1 MSVKRLFSELEIYGT
16 LKLNA
21 GMLFM
26 QVLPVS
32 DKESDR
38 CKKEFNLMLDSLQ
51 HNFDLFKFSI
61 KSSESNQVEDAIEWF
76 ILQLRAPVP
85 CTGESA
91 INATPSVIKVICA
104 TAVKSRLEEI
114 IENIF
119 FQLRNTTKFIFDK
132 LQNSIILLANSFQVL

>member
-38 CKKEFNLMLDSLQ
+38 CKKEFNLML
-51 HNFDLFKFSI
+51 
-61 KSSESNQVEDAIEWF
+61 
-76 ILQLRAPVP
+76 P
-85 CTGESA
+85 T
-91 INATPSVIKVICA
+91 
-104 TAVKSRLEEI
+104 
-114 IENIF
+114 
-119 FQLRNTTKFIFDK
+119 
-132 LQNSIILLANSFQVL
+132 